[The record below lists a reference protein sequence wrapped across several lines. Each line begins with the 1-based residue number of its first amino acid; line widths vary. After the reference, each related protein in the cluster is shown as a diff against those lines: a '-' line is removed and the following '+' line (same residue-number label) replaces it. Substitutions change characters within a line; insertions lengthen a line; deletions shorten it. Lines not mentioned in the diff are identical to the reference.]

1 MNTVAEKLL
10 PTIMGSE
17 SAKAETYRLAPY
29 NIQAEQAVLGAVLV
43 NNDSLNRVAEYLTP
57 ELFYEPV
64 HMRIYDAI
72 LKIIDRGLVATP
84 VTLKNYFDKDQAL
97 VDIGGAEYLA
107 RLAGKATAILNLE
120 AYGRLIYDLAVR
132 RQLVG
137 IGEDI
142 VNNAYDNEIEQ
153 SARQQIEIAEQKL
166 FTLASEGSAESGFV
180 VLRTSLNEAIRK
192 ADIAHKRDEK
202 LSGVTSGFKDL
213 DGILAGMQASDLII
227 LAGRPSMGK
236 TALAVNI
243 AMEACKSLVKNFKSS
258 IDTPHPPAVG
268 FFSLEMSSEQLA
280 ARMIAME
287 SGVDSSKM
295 RAGTLRDEEFAQ
307 IVESNRKL
315 YNLPF
320 FIDDTPAL
328 SISALRTRAR
338 RLKRKNNLGLV
349 IIDYLQ
355 LVRGVSKVSEGSRV
369 QEVSEVTQGLKAIAK
384 ELNIPVVALSQLS
397 RAVEQREDKRPQL
410 SDLRESG
417 SIEQDADVVMFI
429 YREEYYESR
438 KEPPADSPKYSEW
451 QDRMSKCHNLTEVI
465 VAKQRNGPIG
475 TARLFFNS
483 NTTKF
488 EDLAEDYNRGF
499 ED

>member
-1 MNTVAEKLL
+1 MDTTAEIFTSPLIK
-10 PTIMGSE
+10 TE
-17 SAKAETYRLAPY
+17 DDEAQYRLAPF
-29 NIQAEQAVLGAVLV
+29 NLEAEQAVLGAVLV
-43 NNDSLNRVAEYLTP
+43 NNESINRVAEYLTP

-64 HMRIYDAI
+64 HVRIYDAI

-97 VDIGGAEYLA
+97 SDIGGAEYLA
-107 RLAGKATAILNLE
+107 KLAGRATAIINLE
-120 AYGRLIYDLAVR
+120 AYGKLIYDLSVR
-132 RQLVG
+132 RKLIE
-137 IGEDI
+137 IGEDV

-153 SARQQIEIAEQKL
+153 TAREQIELAEQKL
-166 FTLASEGSAESGFV
+166 FTLAAEGGTDSGFV
-180 VLRTSLNEAIRK
+180 ALKKSLTDAIKR

-202 LSGVTSGFKDL
+202 LSGVTTGFKDMDRL
-213 DGILAGMQASDLII
+213 LAGMQPSDLII

-236 TALAVNI
+236 TALAVNV
-243 AMEACKSLVKNFKSS
+243 AMESCKKLVADFKPTIENPLVPS
-258 IDTPHPPAVG
+258 VG

-287 SGVDSSKM
+287 SGVDSSRM
-295 RAGTLRDEEFAQ
+295 RAGTLQDEEFAK
-307 IVESNRKL
+307 IVDSNKTL

-328 SISALRTRAR
+328 SIAALRTRAR
-338 RLKRKNNLGLV
+338 RLKRKHNLGLLV
-349 IIDYLQ
+349 IDYLQ

-384 ELNIPVVALSQLS
+384 ELNVPVVALSQLS

-429 YREEYYESR
+429 YREEYYEAR
-438 KEPPADSPKYSEW
+438 REPPADSPKYAEW
-451 QDRMSKCHNLTEVI
+451 QEKMSSCHNITEVI
-465 VAKQRNGPIG
+465 IAKQRNGPIG

-488 EDLAEDYNRGF
+488 EDLAEEYNMGF
-499 ED
+499 ND

>member
-1 MNTVAEKLL
+1 MA
-10 PTIMGSE
+10 TITENILTADGDKTE
-17 SAKAETYRLAPY
+17 EIYRQAPY
-29 NIQAEQAVLGAVLV
+29 NIQAEQSVLGAILV

-64 HMRIYDAI
+64 HQRIYDAI
-72 LKIIDRGLVATP
+72 LRIIDRGLVATP
-84 VTLKNYFDKDQAL
+84 VTLKNYFDKDKAL
-97 VDIGGAEYLA
+97 TDIGGAEYLA

-132 RQLVG
+132 RQLVS

-142 VNNAYDNEIEQ
+142 VNQAYDNEIDQ
-153 SARQQIEIAEQKL
+153 TAREQIEMAEQKL
-166 FTLASEGSAESGFV
+166 FTLASEGSAESGFQ
-180 VLRTSLNEAIRK
+180 VLRVSLNEAIKK

-202 LSGVTSGFKDL
+202 LSGVTSGFKDMDKL
-213 DGILAGMQASDLII
+213 LAGMQASDLII
-227 LAGRPSMGK
+227 LAARPSMGK
-236 TALAVNI
+236 TALAVNV
-243 AMEACKSLVKNFKSS
+243 AMEACKSLVKNFKPD
-258 IDTPHPPAVG
+258 IDNPHPPAVG

-295 RAGTLRDEEFAQ
+295 RAGTLRDEEFAK
-307 IVESNRKL
+307 IVESNRTL

-338 RLKRKNNLGLV
+338 RLKRKNNLSLLV
-349 IIDYLQ
+349 VDYLQ
-355 LVRGVSKVSEGSRV
+355 LLRGTSKMSEGSRV
-369 QEVSEVTQGLKAIAK
+369 QEVSEITQGLKAIAK
-384 ELNIPVVALSQLS
+384 ELNIPVLALSQLS

-429 YREEYYESR
+429 YREEYYVGR
-438 KEPPADSPKYSEW
+438 QEPQQDSPKYAEW
-451 QDRMSKCHNLTEVI
+451 QEKMSQCHNLTEVI
-465 VAKQRNGPIG
+465 IAKQRNGPIG

-488 EDLAEDYNRGF
+488 EDLAEDYVRGF
-499 ED
+499 DD